1 MSFWLL
7 NTSAAAV
14 AAAATIEYLTK
25 AQNTTGHI
33 NKPKKELAKG
43 G

>member
-14 AAAATIEYLTK
+14 AAAAIEYLTK